1 MTAVLLIAIPPV
13 VVGADPEPKTTPAAD
28 LKALKGTW
36 EVVTHEINGK
46 TALDAGYAS
55 PKKIVISAG
64 KMDLYESGQ
73 AEYPIKIDP
82 TKTPKAI
89 DVYTPKAMKFNAHT
103 KGIYALDK
111 DELRICLP
119 LSGEVER
126 PAKCNSKDFR
136 HLYVLRRAK

>member
-1 MTAVLLIAIPPV
+1 
-13 VVGADPEPKTTPAAD
+13 
-28 LKALKGTW
+28 
-36 EVVTHEINGK
+36 
-46 TALDAGYAS
+46 
-55 PKKIVISAG
+55 
-64 KMDLYESGQ
+64 
-73 AEYPIKIDP
+73 
-82 TKTPKAI
+82 
-89 DVYTPKAMKFNAHT
+89 MKFNEHT